1 MHYIDYRDYY
11 KTCEQNAFF
20 RRFLAIDMPCKKAQA
35 YAIGRGIEKKILTM
49 DDLLTIH
56 QLCVL
61 EGMKALDF
69 LSGLPKKRFKK
80 EDDEGCAAE
89 DAHALTA
96 DFVQEC
102 NAFGRN
108 NPLFYG
114 AYLIGSFCHIAPFEQ
129 ANAATALALCNFY
142 LASRSM
148 PPIAFCDMEGMIDA
162 CAAYC
167 EQENIKPLN
176 TAIAK
181 AAEET
186 FSVFLLKPTSF
197 CAIQEKEDLI

>member
-1 MHYIDYRDYY
+1 MSYIDYRNHYRDCNREEFMQ
-11 KTCEQNAFF
+11 KFF
-20 RRFLAIDMPCKKAQA
+20 SIDMPYKKAQA
-35 YAIGRGIEKKILTM
+35 YAIGRGMEQKILTM

-61 EGMKALDF
+61 EEMDAKDF
-69 LSGLPKKRFKK
+69 LCGLPQNWFKK

-114 AYLIGSFCHIAPFEQ
+114 AYLIGSFCDIAPFEQ
-129 ANAATALALCNFY
+129 ENAVTAFTLCNFY
-142 LASRSM
+142 LTSRGM
-148 PPIAFCDMEGMIDA
+148 PPIALCDVEKIRL
-162 CAAYC
+162 AASEYC
-167 EQENIKPLN
+167 EQETLSPLKN
-176 TAIAK
+176 TLGDF
-181 AAEET
+181 AAAT
-186 FSVFLLKPTSF
+186 QLQLNKS
-197 CAIQEKEDLI
+197 

>member
-1 MHYIDYRDYY
+1 MSYIDYRNFYR
-11 KTCEQNAFF
+11 TCDREEFVQKFF
-20 RRFLAIDMPCKKAQA
+20 SIDMPYKKAQA
-35 YAIGRGIEKKILTM
+35 YAIGRGMEKKLLTM

-61 EGMKALDF
+61 EGMEAADF
-69 LSGLPKKRFKK
+69 LSGLPQNWFKK

-108 NPLFYG
+108 NPLFYA

-142 LASRSM
+142 LAARLL
-148 PPIAFCDMEGMIDA
+148 PPIAFCDMERMIDA

-167 EQENIKPLN
+167 EQEDLNPLSE
-176 TAIAK
+176 AINVAQ
-181 AAEET
+181 AQT
-186 FSVFLLKPTSF
+186 FSLF
-197 CAIQEKEDLI
+197 Q